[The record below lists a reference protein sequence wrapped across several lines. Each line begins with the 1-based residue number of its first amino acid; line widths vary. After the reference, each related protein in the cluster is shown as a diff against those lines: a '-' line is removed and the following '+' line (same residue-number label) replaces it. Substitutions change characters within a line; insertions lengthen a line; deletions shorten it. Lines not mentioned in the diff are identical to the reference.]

1 MSETKG
7 SESVIEEEKE
17 KESLTRKKTDND
29 HFQPKMDRVTRYDR
43 DYIWGLVH
51 DQLRQVGLSQVA
63 SDYAMIHFDKHYAYA
78 LENMRFADRAETIA
92 EYVFNGVLSWMDQ
105 GTTLKR
111 TKKRRVRCFRNWQM
125 LE

>member
-1 MSETKG
+1 M
-7 SESVIEEEKE
+7 
-17 KESLTRKKTDND
+17 
-29 HFQPKMDRVTRYDR
+29 
-43 DYIWGLVH
+43 GLVH

-92 EYVFNGVLSWMDQ
+92 EYVFNGVLNRMDQ

-111 TKKRRVRCFRNWQM
+111 TKKR
-125 LE
+125 